1 MREPVS
7 QLVPHSPSAPA
18 SASLPASECPPPKK
32 GAEAEGRSIANL
44 VETAALE
51 RLRERQFVD
60 DAELAEIEANER
72 LVARI
77 KQGSRDA
84 RARRG
89 RFVG

>member
-1 MREPVS
+1 MAKTLTLRVDDETYRKFAAAA
-7 QLVPHSPSAPA
+7 Q
-18 SASLPASECPPPKK
+18 
-32 GAEAEGRSIANL
+32 AEGRSIANL
-44 VETAALE
+44 VETATLE

-72 LVARI
+72 LVARV

>member
-1 MREPVS
+1 MAKTLTLRVDDETYRK
-7 QLVPHSPSAPA
+7 LAEA
-18 SASLPASECPPPKK
+18 
-32 GAEAEGRSIANL
+32 AEAEGRSIANL
-44 VETAALE
+44 IETAAIE

>member
-1 MREPVS
+1 VDDETYS
-7 QLVPHSPSAPA
+7 KLAA
-18 SASLPASECPPPKK
+18 A
-32 GAEAEGRSIANL
+32 AEAEGRSIANL

>member
-1 MREPVS
+1 MAKTLTLRVDDETYNK
-7 QLVPHSPSAPA
+7 LAA
-18 SASLPASECPPPKK
+18 A
-32 GAEAEGRSIANL
+32 AEAEGRSIANL
-44 VETAALE
+44 IETAALE

>member
-1 MREPVS
+1 MVKTLTLRVDDETYRKFAAAA
-7 QLVPHSPSAPA
+7 Q
-18 SASLPASECPPPKK
+18 
-32 GAEAEGRSIANL
+32 AEGRSIANL
-44 VETAALE
+44 VETATLE

>member
-1 MREPVS
+1 MAKTLTLRVDDETYRKFAAAA
-7 QLVPHSPSAPA
+7 Q
-18 SASLPASECPPPKK
+18 
-32 GAEAEGRSIANL
+32 AEGRSIANL
-44 VETAALE
+44 VETATLE

-72 LVARI
+72 LVVRI

>member
-1 MREPVS
+1 MAKTLTLRVDDETYNK
-7 QLVPHSPSAPA
+7 LAA
-18 SASLPASECPPPKK
+18 A
-32 GAEAEGRSIANL
+32 AEAEGRSIANL

-60 DAELAEIEANER
+60 DAELVEIEANER

-77 KQGSRDA
+77 RQGSRDA

>member
-1 MREPVS
+1 MAKTLTLRVDDETYRK
-7 QLVPHSPSAPA
+7 LAEA
-18 SASLPASECPPPKK
+18 
-32 GAEAEGRSIANL
+32 AEAEGRSIANL
-44 VETAALE
+44 IETAAIE
-51 RLRERQFVD
+51 RLREQQFVD

>member
-1 MREPVS
+1 MAKTLTLRVDDETYNK
-7 QLVPHSPSAPA
+7 LAA
-18 SASLPASECPPPKK
+18 A
-32 GAEAEGRSIANL
+32 AEAEGRSIANL

-77 KQGSRDA
+77 RQGSRDA
-84 RARRG
+84 HARRG

>member
-1 MREPVS
+1 MAKTLTLRVDDETYRKFAAAA
-7 QLVPHSPSAPA
+7 Q
-18 SASLPASECPPPKK
+18 
-32 GAEAEGRSIANL
+32 AEGRSIANL
-44 VETAALE
+44 VETATLE

>member
-1 MREPVS
+1 MAKTLTLRVDDETYRK
-7 QLVPHSPSAPA
+7 LAEA
-18 SASLPASECPPPKK
+18 
-32 GAEAEGRSIANL
+32 AEAEGRSIANL
-44 VETAALE
+44 IETAAVE
-51 RLRERQFVD
+51 RLREQQFVD

>member
-1 MREPVS
+1 MAKTLTWRVDDETYS
-7 QLVPHSPSAPA
+7 MLAA
-18 SASLPASECPPPKK
+18 A
-32 GAEAEGRSIANL
+32 AEAEGRSIANL

>member
-1 MREPVS
+1 MAKTLTLRVDDETYRKFAAAA
-7 QLVPHSPSAPA
+7 Q
-18 SASLPASECPPPKK
+18 
-32 GAEAEGRSIANL
+32 AEGRSIANL
-44 VETAALE
+44 VETATLE
-51 RLRERQFVD
+51 RLRERQFID

-89 RFVG
+89 RYVG